1 MQTLCGV
8 DQGVPILCPR
18 MPVTDD
24 GTGTETFRLGPRK
37 LVCPKL
43 SLRNA
48 IGQVKTHRN
57 GLGLQLVA

>member
-1 MQTLCGV
+1 
-8 DQGVPILCPR
+8 

-43 SLRNA
+43 SLRSA